1 MAKPEFC
8 DVILKGGI
16 TSGVVYPLAVVALSE
31 QFRFKNVGGA
41 SAGAI
46 AAALTAAAEHR
57 RRTQAGSR
65 KGFDALSELPKWLGE
80 REGDGSRLFQ
90 LFQPCLATK
99 PLFEIGA
106 AALGKPPSAGSCAAA
121 IRACGVFPWSAW
133 RGVTPGLILL
143 VAAASLE
150 GNAGLRVCVAI
161 AGLAASVL
169 GLGVSLLLRIVS
181 SASQS
186 LPENF
191 YGLCSGG
198 STDGSKVALT
208 DWLEQKLDDVA
219 GHQDPARPLVFGDL
233 WGAGHDQA
241 HADVNLE
248 MLTTNLSHGRPHR
261 LPFAEKLFF
270 FERGEFERL
279 FSKRVVEWLV
289 AHPHRGESRE
299 YPGFH
304 RLPDSAELPVV
315 VATRMSLS
323 FPILLS
329 AVPLYAVDYDRSP
342 DAAPERCWFSD
353 GGICSNFPVHFFDA
367 PLPGWPT
374 FAFNLRPW
382 EAKFEEANG
391 IYLPDDNK
399 GGLKEW
405 WTRFESGGGLSRIS
419 GFLLSIFDAMQNWRD
434 NVQAQMPGYRDRVA
448 HVGLKAQ
455 EGGLNLNMPSSV
467 ITDLAGRGK
476 RAAEIFARRFS
487 NPAPDDRLTWDNHR
501 WVRLRSL
508 LGLLQE
514 WLPHISRIYRGQGA
528 DFDRM
533 MIDPPSYR
541 LNAAQQAAAQDTLDT
556 LAALG
561 ALLDQLPPREQL
573 DEGAPR
579 PRPTLRATP
588 RI

>member
-16 TSGVVYPLAVVALSE
+16 TSGVVYPLAVVALSKE
-31 QFRFKNVGGA
+31 FRFKNVGGA

-46 AAALTAAAEHR
+46 AAALTAAAEHG
-57 RRTQAGSR
+57 RRTLGSNA
-65 KGFDALSELPKWLGE
+65 GFDALAALPTWLGE
-80 REGDGSRLFQ
+80 SDEKGSRLFQ
-90 LFQPCLATK
+90 LFQPARATK

-106 AALGKPPSAGSCAAA
+106 AALGKTGLQGALAAA
-121 IRACGVFPWSAW
+121 FRASSVFPATAVL
-133 RGVTPGLILL
+133 GAAPGLVVLF
-143 VAAASLE
+143 AAAALQ
-150 GNAGLRVCVAI
+150 GNDVLRLCVAV
-161 AGLAASVL
+161 AGLAA
-169 GLGVSLLLRIVS
+169 GILGVGAALLARVAW
-181 SASQS
+181 SASRS
-186 LPENF
+186 LPDAF
-191 YGLCSGG
+191 YGLCTGRS
-198 STDGSKVALT
+198 SDDSPTALT
-208 DWLEQKLDDVA
+208 DWLEQKLDAVA
-219 GHQDPARPLVFGDL
+219 GHQDPARPLTFGDL
-233 WGAGHDQA
+233 WGAGHSQE
-241 HADVNLE
+241 HADINLE

-270 FERGEFERL
+270 FDPAEFNRL
-279 FSKRVVEWLV
+279 FSKRVVDWLV
-289 AHPHRGESRE
+289 AHPHQGESRD
-299 YPGFH
+299 YSGFC
-304 RLPDSAELPVV
+304 RLPDAADLPVV

-329 AVPLYAVDYDRSP
+329 AVPLYAVDYDRDPEGS
-342 DAAPERCWFSD
+342 PERCWFSD

-382 EAKFEEANG
+382 EKRFEEADG

-399 GGLKEW
+399 GGINEW
-405 WTRFESGGGLSRIS
+405 WSRFDTGGGIKRIS
-419 GFLLSIFDAMQNWRD
+419 GFMRSILDAMQNWRD

-448 HVGLKAQ
+448 NVGLKPK
-455 EGGLNLNMPSSV
+455 EGGLNLSMPLPV
-467 ITDLAGRGK
+467 ITELAGRGK
-476 RAAEIFARRFS
+476 RSAEILAQRFA
-487 NPAPDDRLTWDNHR
+487 NPAPGDRLTWDNHR

-514 WLPHISRIYRGQGA
+514 WLPHISRIYRGQQA
-528 DFDRM
+528 DLDRM
-533 MIDPPSYR
+533 LSDSPSYR
-541 LNAAQQAAAQDTLDT
+541 LNVAQQPAAHDTLDT

-561 ALLDQLPPREQL
+561 AQLDQLPSQERL